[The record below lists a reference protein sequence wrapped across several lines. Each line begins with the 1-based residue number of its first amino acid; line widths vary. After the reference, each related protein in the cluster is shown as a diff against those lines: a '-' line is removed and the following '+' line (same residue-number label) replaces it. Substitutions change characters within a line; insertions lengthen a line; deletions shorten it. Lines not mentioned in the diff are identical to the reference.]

1 MGRKPADKRLE
12 NLKETLLEKITSE
25 TDPNKL
31 KDWLSCYKSVV
42 TILEEQEKKRL
53 ERKRQKLALPGM

>member
-1 MGRKPADKRLE
+1 MGRRPADKRLD
-12 NLKETLLEKITSE
+12 NLKESLLENITNE

-42 TILEEQEKKRL
+42 AILEEQEKKKL
-53 ERKRQKLALPGM
+53 ERKKQKLAMPRV